1 MDSSEDS
8 YTCMGDCCQLYFSA
22 HFFIRV
28 FWENK
33 FSLIYHMKQVN
44 IFPYLKKIAKQ
55 ALCCSLTST
64 KTSLR
69 TVSQYK
75 KEESACKQ
83 TNKQKREQHF

>member
-1 MDSSEDS
+1 L
-8 YTCMGDCCQLYFSA
+8 GKQI
-22 HFFIRV
+22 FFNLPH
-28 FWENK
+28 ETGE
-33 FSLIYHMKQVN
+33 L
-44 IFPYLKKIAKQ
+44 FPYLKKIAKQ

-75 KEESACKQ
+75 KEESVCKQ

>member
-22 HFFIRV
+22 HFFISV

-44 IFPYLKKIAKQ
+44 F
-55 ALCCSLTST
+55 S
-64 KTSLR
+64 
-69 TVSQYK
+69 VSQENCQAGSVLFIDFNQNIFTYCI
-75 KEESACKQ
+75 SV
-83 TNKQKREQHF
+83 